1 MRPTQSSERR
11 PEEAHNIYHKFLFS
25 PAHVATVAWN
35 LEAAAAPPPPPPPP
49 TTTGEAA
56 TAAAAA
62 SSPAY

>member
-35 LEAAAAPPPPPPPP
+35 LAAAAP

>member
-35 LEAAAAPPPPPPPP
+35 LEAAAPPP

>member
-35 LEAAAAPPPPPPPP
+35 LEAAAAPPP

>member
-35 LEAAAAPPPPPPPP
+35 LAAAAAPPPPP